1 MNENRV
7 DNQLLKQPQFL
18 SKKRMKYGP
27 HGTVRFVKE
36 IIKKLIP
43 EIRTLRRGGRGG
55 VRTHPKWARCE
66 FNLSADCRFLIN
78 YIKSFQ

>member
-43 EIRTLRRGGRGG
+43 EIRTLRREGGAAPTQNGQG
-55 VRTHPKWARCE
+55 VSLTFRPIVA
-66 FNLSADCRFLIN
+66 FLLI
-78 YIKSFQ
+78 I